1 LSEVQEPGYP
11 GSGCGGEGGI
21 AVIPDSGR
29 ARKHKLR
36 LSAVLLLVATSAIA
50 LATTASAGGQLFREL
65 IDEKESEV
73 EADFCGIEG
82 LTVEF
87 ATHRVG
93 RAHAVPHG
101 RNGLVYL
108 GFNLKVTEV
117 VTNLANGNS
126 VTSFATVRDKD
137 QRVTDN
143 GDGTL
148 TLLVLG
154 TGNEV
159 LYGEDGKVIARNPG
173 QVRFEVLV
181 DHGGTPTDPSDDKFI
196 EFLGVVKDSTGRND
210 DFCEPAVPILLGD

>member
-1 LSEVQEPGYP
+1 M
-11 GSGCGGEGGI
+11 
-21 AVIPDSGR
+21 R
-29 ARKHKLR
+29 F
-36 LSAVLLLVATSAIA
+36 SALLALVATAAFA
-50 LATTASAGGQLFREL
+50 LATAASGGGQLFREL
-65 IDEKESEV
+65 VDEKESNIET
-73 EADFCGIEG
+73 DFCGVEG

-93 RAHAVPHG
+93 WVHAVPHG
-101 RNGLVYL
+101 RDGLVYF
-108 GFNLKVTEV
+108 GFNLKVTDV

-148 TLLVLG
+148 TILVLT

-173 QVRFEVLV
+173 QVRFEILM
-181 DHGGTPTDPSDDKFI
+181 DHGGTPTDPRDDEFL
-196 EFLGVVKDSTGRND
+196 EFLGVVKDSTGRSD
-210 DFCEPAVPILLGD
+210 DFCVGAVPILLGS